1 MYFISYCS
9 IFNDRLSFALS
20 SADLVIISHSFRFVK
35 RFLKSFLN
43 FFSESFSRLI
53 GCSHVIPSEI
63 LPNFSPLGL
72 SLWTPQS
79 LRSINFRRPLCDS
92 LHIISQTFSF
102 VKRFYK
108 SFLRF
113 FRSFSRLIGYSYVIR
128 FRLLKP
134 VRLFRD
140 SVYVR
145 CFLRQLA
152 YYTTP

>member
-1 MYFISYCS
+1 M
-9 IFNDRLSFALS
+9 
-20 SADLVIISHSFRFVK
+20 
-35 RFLKSFLN
+35 
-43 FFSESFSRLI
+43 
-53 GCSHVIPSEI
+53 IPSEI
-63 LPNFSPLGL
+63 LSNFSPLGL
-72 SLWTPQS
+72 SLRTPQS
-79 LRSINFRRPLCDS
+79 LRSINFCCPLCDS

-102 VKRFYK
+102 VKRFFK

-113 FRSFSRLIGYSYVIR
+113 FRSFSRLIGCSYVIR

-152 YYTTP
+152 YYSTRLPVCQALFSIFFAFCHFICLILQKESFFVVFSQPRSPCPFKAMPLNRI